1 MYFSPRK
8 TTLKFSEEWGKS
20 HRGMGKELRELKCAM
35 GKELSIE
42 GVIALRTLQLPYY
55 DTILYINIC
64 V

>member
-42 GVIALRTLQLPYY
+42 GVPGEDSLYTLKQGY
-55 DTILYINIC
+55 
-64 V
+64 